1 MIKKIILFLSP
12 VILLTCDAENLPPL
26 VIPRASAVTVSTPAA
41 PAASAETPSAAAIA
55 AEVPQAPPFSAEP
68 PKVPPATLTGE
79 DISRVSAMLKMRDFR
94 VFRNTK
100 AITQKWVAI
109 SRREWREP
117 EYIPLS
123 PCKIAAHVQLPV
135 RGAALAENL
144 AFYKR
149 KNYTGILLAFTAGD
163 SVDELLRV
171 AGIIKQSG
179 FKLFIT
185 YNDKP
190 FPDPDELRKRIITLA
205 PLSEGLFLGYM
216 KSYAHNHLA
225 DKWYLQFISQMA
237 RDANPKIALIGE
249 SYRGEI
255 QDRHNQMEN
264 NTLDNVSGTLLVNA
278 GYLTFPPSFAQRLY
292 KIQGTAIPLI
302 IGLSPYYI
310 ARGVDDNKA
319 LAAKAKTETRW
330 ISHGSIVTVTLHGDG
345 DPENDNIAAR
355 RLVLK

>member
-1 MIKKIILFLSP
+1 MKIITT
-12 VILLTCDAENLPPL
+12 LLLLAFAAVAEDILPPL
-26 VIPRASAVTVSTPAA
+26 DIPSVSAATVSTPAA
-41 PAASAETPSAAAIA
+41 PAASAETPNAAAVA
-55 AEVPQAPPFSAEP
+55 AEVPQVPPSSAETP
-68 PKVPPATLTGE
+68 QAPPATPSDE
-79 DISRVSAMLKMRDFR
+79 DISKVSLMLKMRDFR

-109 SRREWREP
+109 SKREYQNP
-117 EYIPLS
+117 VYIPLS

-135 RGAALAENL
+135 RDAILTENL

-163 SVDELLRV
+163 TVDELLRV
-171 AGIIKQSG
+171 AGIIRQSG

-190 FPDPDELRKRIITLA
+190 FPDPDELCKRIITLA
-205 PLSEGLFLGYM
+205 PLSEGMFLGYM

-225 DKWYLQFISQMA
+225 DKWYLQFISRTA

-255 QDRHNQMEN
+255 QDQHNRLEN

-278 GYLTFPPSFAQRLY
+278 GYLSFPIKYANRLY
-292 KIQGTAIPLI
+292 PVKGAAIPLI
-302 IGLSPYYI
+302 IGLPPYYI
-310 ARGVDDNKA
+310 KKGIADSIA
-319 LAAKAKTETRW
+319 LAAKAQTENRW
-330 ISHGSIVTVTLHGDG
+330 ISHGSTVTVTLHGDG
-345 DPENDNIAAR
+345 EPENDNIAAR